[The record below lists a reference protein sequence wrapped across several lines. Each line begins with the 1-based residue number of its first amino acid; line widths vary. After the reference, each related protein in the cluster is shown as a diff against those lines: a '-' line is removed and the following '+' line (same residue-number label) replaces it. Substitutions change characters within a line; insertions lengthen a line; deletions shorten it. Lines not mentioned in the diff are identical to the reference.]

1 MISNGSNIEKE
12 VDEQNQ
18 IQEQQS
24 FDFDAALASG
34 EAALG
39 SLVLRSATQNV
50 VPGPTKVIRASFK
63 SLFATILSNFKNP
76 IKLIPAIVL
85 VVVWLTISILQA
97 SGINPLPVKILSFLT
112 FAEAGLHGGFIG
124 AIGGIIGK
132 GLFACAV
139 VIIISLFKKKN
150 KCEKRSLKETIHGS
164 FGFSLN
170 TLFVFL
176 VGIGVAMLFYLFI
189 SGGATK
195 RAFMGGMAV
204 MLLAALSALN
214 GGFIPNIINAFTS
227 KGKTK
232 ASEAGVGFTRGLALG
247 FIISAFVGLIGI
259 NLILIITGLVL
270 VVVGIVFMV
279 LQKTGVV
286 KLGKEDK

>member
-1 MISNGSNIEKE
+1 MINDLNVEKE
-12 VDEQNQ
+12 QVQEKQSYSFEASKSTDET
-18 IQEQQS
+18 E
-24 FDFDAALASG
+24 
-34 EAALG
+34 LG
-39 SLVLRSATQNV
+39 SYEIKDKEENKNI
-50 VPGPTKVIRASFK
+50 PGPSKVIGAWFK
-63 SLFATILSNFKNP
+63 SLFASIIDTCKKP

-85 VVVWLTISILQA
+85 FVVWFIISFLQA

-139 VIIISLFKKKN
+139 VILISLFKKGN
-150 KCEKRSLKETIHGS
+150 KGEKRSFKETILGS
-164 FGFSLN
+164 FGFNLN

-176 VGIGVAMLFYLFI
+176 TGIGVSMLFYLFI

-247 FIISAFVGLIGI
+247 FIISAFIGLLGI